1 MNVIYSGQKTFI
13 KYVNLIILNI
23 QEFLKGQ
30 FTQKLHCHNS
40 LTLISFLDLDI
51 SVVVVVLDSIDF
63 QKQLINYQ
71 ILYFVFRRKLC
82 SAEQHVCE

>member
-13 KYVNLIILNI
+13 KYVNLIILNM

-30 FTQKLHCHNS
+30 FTQNLHCHNS

-51 SVVVVVLDSIDF
+51 SVVVLDSIDF

-71 ILYFVFRRKLC
+71 IFYFVFRRKLC
-82 SAEQHVCE
+82 SAEQHVC

>member
-13 KYVNLIILNI
+13 KYVNLIILNM

-30 FTQKLHCHNS
+30 FTQKWHCHNS

-51 SVVVVVLDSIDF
+51 SVVVWSTIKYF
-63 QKQLINYQ
+63 
-71 ILYFVFRRKLC
+71 ILYSEESYAVQNNMYV
-82 SAEQHVCE
+82 SN